1 MNKMIEAKDLKPVI
15 LFGYLKDFML
25 QKIAEITLIT
35 KIDSGNYFFREGED
49 AKHLYAIIDGKVGL
63 EIEKNSSTRI
73 LVDTLSQGRT
83 FGFSALVDT
92 EEKKYTS
99 SAKAITDVKVFF
111 WKATDLEAIFNQ
123 DCELA
128 LLFMR
133 RIAKI
138 IKARLQV
145 RNIQFLDIYR

>member
-1 MNKMIEAKDLKPVI
+1 MNKMIEAKDLKSVI
-15 LFGYLKDFML
+15 LLGFLKDFML

-35 KIDSGNYFFREGED
+35 KIDAGNYFFREGDD
-49 AKHLYAIIDGKVGL
+49 AKHLYSIIDGKVGL
-63 EIEKNSSTRI
+63 EIQKNSNTRI

-111 WKATDLEAIFNQ
+111 WKATDLESIFDQ
-123 DCELA
+123 DCEMA
-128 LLFMR
+128 LMFMK

-138 IKARLQV
+138 IKARLQI

>member
-1 MNKMIEAKDLKPVI
+1 MNKMTEAKDLKSVI
-15 LFGYLKDFML
+15 LLGYLKDFML

-35 KIDSGNYFFREGED
+35 KIDAGNYIF
-49 AKHLYAIIDGKVGL
+49 
-63 EIEKNSSTRI
+63 EKNSSTRI

-99 SAKAITDVKVFF
+99 SAKAITDAKVFF
-111 WKATDLEAIFNQ
+111 WKATDLESIFNQ
-123 DCELA
+123 DCELG
-128 LLFMR
+128 LMFMR

-138 IKARLQV
+138 IKARLQI

>member
-1 MNKMIEAKDLKPVI
+1 MIEVNDLKSVI
-15 LFGYLKDFML
+15 LVSCLKDSML

-35 KIDSGNYFFREGED
+35 KIDAGNYIFREGED
-49 AKHLYAIIDGKVGL
+49 AEHLYSIIDGKVGL

-73 LVDTLSQGRT
+73 LLDTLPQGRM

-99 SAKAITDVKVFF
+99 SVKAMAETKVFF
-111 WKATDLEAIFNQ
+111 WKAADLEKLFDQ
-123 DCELA
+123 DCELG
-128 LLFMR
+128 LLFMK

-138 IKARLQV
+138 IKTRLQI

>member
-1 MNKMIEAKDLKPVI
+1 MNKMIDAKDLKSVI
-15 LFGYLKDFML
+15 LLGYLKDFML

-35 KIDSGNYFFREGED
+35 KIDAGNYIFREGED
-49 AKHLYAIIDGKVGL
+49 AKHLYSIIDGKVGL

-73 LVDTLSQGRT
+73 LVDTLSQGQT
-83 FGFSALVDT
+83 FGFSALVDN

-99 SAKAITDVKVFF
+99 SAKAITDAKVFF
-111 WKATDLEAIFNQ
+111 WKATDLESIFKQ
-123 DCELA
+123 DRELG
-128 LLFMR
+128 LMFMR

-138 IKARLQV
+138 IKARLQI